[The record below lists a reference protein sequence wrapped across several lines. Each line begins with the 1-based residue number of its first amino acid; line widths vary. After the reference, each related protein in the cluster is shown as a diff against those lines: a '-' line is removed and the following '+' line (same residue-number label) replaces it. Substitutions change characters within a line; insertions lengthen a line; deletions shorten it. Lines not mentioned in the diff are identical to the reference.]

1 MGPFQDVPDEHASNT
16 SSNAPL
22 EDEREQKDA
31 SKQGTMKRFSL
42 PVISR
47 FPSFLQAQGQL
58 AGKLRIWWQ
67 KRKVK
72 VTQRQAKR
80 VENWQSWSRFK
91 RWRRSR
97 PFAGSILLILAG
109 ILVLI
114 GPLSLV
120 ALAFLGN
127 MIWAGLLVGGLLLVM
142 GLIQLFAPYYSL
154 ITGSVGI
161 VLSLVSFVVAV
172 GGFGIGMILGIIG
185 GALGVAWRPVARHS
199 GNAAGQA
206 ALARRKVSS

>member
-1 MGPFQDVPDEHASNT
+1 MGPFQDVPDEHASDEI
-16 SSNAPL
+16 SAVPL
-22 EDEREQKDA
+22 EDEREQRDA

-47 FPSFLQAQGQL
+47 FRSFLQAQRQL
-58 AGKLRIWWQ
+58 ADKLRVWWQ
-67 KRKVK
+67 KRPAKVK
-72 VTQRQAKR
+72 RQQTKR

-109 ILVLI
+109 ILVLM

-185 GALGVAWRPVARHS
+185 GALGVAWRPIVRHS
-199 GNAAGQA
+199 GNAAGRTV
-206 ALARRKVSS
+206 LARRKVSS

>member
-1 MGPFQDVPDEHASNT
+1 MGPFQDVPDEHASNEI
-16 SSNAPL
+16 SEVPL
-22 EDEREQKDA
+22 EEEREQKDA
-31 SKQGTMKRFSL
+31 SKRGTLKDFSRL
-42 PVISR
+42 NRSR
-47 FPSFLQAQGQL
+47 FTLFLRVQRQL
-58 AGKLRIWWQ
+58 AGRAQVWWQ
-67 KRKVK
+67 QRRGK
-72 VTQRQAKR
+72 VTRRQAKPADDWK
-80 VENWQSWSRFK
+80 NWGRFK
-91 RWRRSR
+91 RWRRSQ

-142 GLIQLFAPYYSL
+142 GLIQLFAPYYSI